1 MSFKNKGELWSFSSS
16 EKCQSCRHL
25 GTTIVYPDD
34 RSIVDVLNSILWSRD
49 VLGLNVPAGPQFAK
63 FMNLKRPIPMMSFI
77 IDVLSL
83 EDANWRA
90 SGAVTL
96 WVSCT
101 PRTIG
106 PIVWRPHCRFQ
117 MPIFLNLG
125 AQRIPR
131 EAWDLN

>member
-1 MSFKNKGELWSFSSS
+1 
-16 EKCQSCRHL
+16 
-25 GTTIVYPDD
+25 
-34 RSIVDVLNSILWSRD
+34 
-49 VLGLNVPAGPQFAK
+49 
-63 FMNLKRPIPMMSFI
+63 MNLKRLYPDDVIYHRCVHVPMMSFI